1 MNEGKIEYTKIPCN
15 SIEENRFVS
24 IDDFKDCMNR
34 GGEVEFEWKDKDY
47 SITHIEDYVSIA
59 ECNKQETESLYPMI
73 EELLDHE
80 IDGEPLRKIV
90 TKLKVWF
97 RTI

>member
-1 MNEGKIEYTKIPCN
+1 MKEPENYTFVQQNTP
-15 SIEENRFVS
+15 EQNRFVS

-34 GGEVEFEWKDKDY
+34 GGEVNFEWNDKEY
-47 SITHIEDYVSIA
+47 WITHPNKIA
-59 ECNKQETESLYPMI
+59 IYEPEKPENDKLYSTI